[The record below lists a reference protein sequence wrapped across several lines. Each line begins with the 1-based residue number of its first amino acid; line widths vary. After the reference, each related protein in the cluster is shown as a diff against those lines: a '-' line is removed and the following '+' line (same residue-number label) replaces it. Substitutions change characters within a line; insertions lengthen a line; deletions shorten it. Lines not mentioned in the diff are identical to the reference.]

1 MYLLP
6 RTTYISHELN
16 AFDRITSRELILGC
30 PFEKGSIR
38 ELILVDKRGNSSGL
52 GRACD
57 HPRVVS
63 SERERVNSL
72 LTLSLSELTT
82 LGLLVPRE
90 RESIMNSLSLSRN

>member
-16 AFDRITSRELILGC
+16 AFDRIKSRELILGC
-30 PFEKGSIR
+30 PFEKRSTR
-38 ELILVDKRGNSSGL
+38 ELILVDECGNSSGL

-63 SERERVNSL
+63 SERE
-72 LTLSLSELTT
+72 SEF
-82 LGLLVPRE
+82 
-90 RESIMNSLSLSRN
+90 IID